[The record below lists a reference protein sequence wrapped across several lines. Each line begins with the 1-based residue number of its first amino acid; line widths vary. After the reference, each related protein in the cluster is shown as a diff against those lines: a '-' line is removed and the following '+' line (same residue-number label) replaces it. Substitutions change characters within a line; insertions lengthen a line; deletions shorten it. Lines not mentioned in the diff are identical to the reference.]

1 MAAVHASILQGDLQ
15 DQKTAGYQSALGV
28 TRTEIVTLPGIS
40 TQSGFRFENLQVCF
54 QTLGTLSPA
63 RDNAILVCHGLS
75 GTAHVAGT
83 DAQTGRPGWWDFHV
97 GPGKAIDTDKFFV
110 IATNALGGCNGTT
123 GPGSINPRTTQPFG
137 ALFPAITI
145 RDMVRVQ
152 AKLLDHLGVEK
163 LFAVAGASMGGMQAL
178 AWAVDWPERVRVCI
192 PIATCAA
199 HNAMQIAFNEIGRR
213 AIVTDP
219 NWNGGNYSENQFPAH
234 GLAVARMIGHVTYL
248 SELAMTRKFGRR
260 RQPDADVASQFSVES
275 YLHHQGSTFVKRFD
289 PNSYLCLTRAI
300 DEFDLFENST
310 PEETLRRVRARFLMI
325 SFSTD
330 WLYPPAQSREL
341 VRQLKRAGLAATYI
355 NLESDY
361 GHDSFLIENPPFAD
375 VLRHFLNGEHAPKP
389 KRAGTPVFADGI

>member
-1 MAAVHASILQGDLQ
+1 MADVPASILQGDLQ
-15 DQKTAGYQSALGV
+15 DQHNAGHQSALGV
-28 TRTEIVTLPGIS
+28 THLEIVTLPGIS
-40 TQSGFRFENLQVCF
+40 TQSGFRFDNVQVSF

-110 IATNALGGCNGTT
+110 IGTNALGGCNGTT
-123 GPGSINPRTTQPFG
+123 GPSSLNPTTGKPFG
-137 ALFPAITI
+137 PDFPSVSI

-152 AKLLDHLGVEK
+152 AKLLDHLGVDK
-163 LFAVAGASMGGMQAL
+163 LFAVVGASMGGMQAL
-178 AWAVDWPERVRVCI
+178 AWAVDWPERVRICI

-199 HNAMQIAFNEIGRR
+199 HNAMQIALNEIGRR
-213 AIVTDP
+213 AIVTDS
-219 NWNGGNYSENQFPAH
+219 NWNGGNYSENLFPAH
-234 GLAVARMIGHVTYL
+234 GLAVARMVGHVSYL
-248 SELAMTRKFGRR
+248 SEQVMTRKFGRH
-260 RQPDADVASQFSVES
+260 RQPAGAALNQFTVES
-275 YLHHQGSTFVKRFD
+275 YLHHQGTSFVKRFD

-300 DEFDLFENST
+300 DEFDLFENSS
-310 PEETLRRVRARFLMI
+310 PEDVLRRVSARFLVV

-341 VRQLKRAGLAATYI
+341 VRLLKRAGRVATYI

-361 GHDSFLIENPPFAD
+361 GHDSFLIDNPPFAD
-375 VLRHFLNGEHAPKP
+375 VLRHFLNGEHASKP
-389 KRAGTPVFADGI
+389 RRPAASVFADGI